1 MTPREFI
8 DFLHLA
14 ERLKDNTR
22 HSTTSQGRPESVA
35 EHSWRVALMA
45 MLLSGEAEGVDLNKV
60 LRMCVIHDLGEAI
73 TGDIPSFWKT
83 EADTAK
89 EDKEVFALAESLPEP
104 VRSEWKELF
113 AEMIE
118 MKTPEA
124 RVYKALDKLEA
135 VLQHNEAPLSTWIP
149 LEYELNQTYGMEEAK
164 ASIPFLEAVRN
175 LAVTDTKEK
184 LQNQN
189 NQSGKREG
197 VIRNGSFTNETFQFA
212 DRCPGILSGDP
223 HGDAAFDAAY
233 FHPGGSAAYIGA
245 GCPLYSGIRFL
256 CNRAGGGGYRHPLDS
271 VWTIGYS
278 GTDTDRG
285 TWFHDHLSG
294 LFAAHAKAY
303 RSAPPGSDGGKHQL
317 HAAWR
322 HCAAHKKNFVWY
334 PALGRAGGIVPCHSI
349 CAAVWLE
356 TGGILQC
363 VPLHIRFLQRGF

>member
-60 LRMCVIHDLGEAI
+60 LRMCVFHDLGEAM

-104 VRSEWKELF
+104 VRSEWKALF

-118 MKTPEA
+118 MKTP
-124 RVYKALDKLEA
+124 
-135 VLQHNEAPLSTWIP
+135 EAPLSTWIP

-184 LQNQN
+184 LQKE
-189 NQSGKREG
+189 S
-197 VIRNGSFTNETFQFA
+197 T
-212 DRCPGILSGDP
+212 
-223 HGDAAFDAAY
+223 
-233 FHPGGSAAYIGA
+233 
-245 GCPLYSGIRFL
+245 
-256 CNRAGGGGYRHPLDS
+256 
-271 VWTIGYS
+271 
-278 GTDTDRG
+278 
-285 TWFHDHLSG
+285 
-294 LFAAHAKAY
+294 
-303 RSAPPGSDGGKHQL
+303 
-317 HAAWR
+317 
-322 HCAAHKKNFVWY
+322 
-334 PALGRAGGIVPCHSI
+334 
-349 CAAVWLE
+349 
-356 TGGILQC
+356 
-363 VPLHIRFLQRGF
+363 